1 MLTSGVL
8 FQRRKKTP
16 QSKMQVGGGIQC
28 EQEQA
33 IKIKICL
40 SCNLYTLAS
49 FLKHEFCVKVV
60 ISFAVQFWF
69 RSFKFD

>member
-16 QSKMQVGGGIQC
+16 QTKMQVGSIQY
-28 EQEQA
+28 EQERA

-40 SCNLYTLAS
+40 LCNLYAMAS
-49 FLKHEFCVKVV
+49 VC
-60 ISFAVQFWF
+60 
-69 RSFKFD
+69 

>member
-8 FQRRKKTP
+8 FQRRKKIP
-16 QSKMQVGGGIQC
+16 QLKMQVGSIQC

-40 SCNLYTLAS
+40 LCNFYALAS
-49 FLKHEFCVKVV
+49 LFQC
-60 ISFAVQFWF
+60 
-69 RSFKFD
+69 

>member
-8 FQRRKKTP
+8 FQHRKKTP
-16 QSKMQVGGGIQC
+16 QAKLQVGSIQC

-40 SCNLYTLAS
+40 LCDLYTLAS
-49 FLKHEFCVKVV
+49 LLNHEFGLKVV
-60 ISFAVQFWF
+60 ISFAV
-69 RSFKFD
+69 